1 MIKKY
6 LSIITISVLLIAFT
20 SCDDF
25 LSEKPSKTT
34 SLEIKTVEHLDAI
47 LENYSSFYQ
56 IPSKEAIAGH
66 DDFGLTVDLYNAR
79 PASFSSL
86 PIIYCSTWD
95 VKYFPFDAQAR
106 GSAWSAEY
114 GKIFRANLVLEY
126 LDKVS
131 GTDEQKSRLRAEAH
145 LVRAYSLLE
154 LVHTYC
160 LPYTEETKNELG
172 LALKQSVSFE
182 ELSHRATL
190 AETYALLESD
200 IEKALEIKSKLVQ
213 NDRVRHWRG
222 NIGAANA
229 LAARYWLGRGDY
241 AKAET
246 YAQAALNEYDQL
258 LDYNT
263 EMRYSSKTETP
274 RIYNDPSDLD
284 YYEEFTVKFPYT
296 YDNQTDMTDMIG
308 WREFYYFRLLNY
320 DSWWY
325 IPSQELVNLYNHDYD
340 LRFKYH
346 YVDGYSYISPAS
358 MNKPAYR
365 WYGYIFF
372 FKDRIPAGPT
382 VAEMLLTKAEC
393 QARRNDVQGAM
404 ATVNILRAKR
414 IDSSA
419 PANEINL
426 SASSRQDAIVKILEE
441 RRREMPF
448 YIRRFDI
455 RRFYCNTD
463 DFDDVTIT
471 KTFFPYSNTAVLGG
485 DAPVQYTIGKGDRRW
500 ASPILN
506 TDIVS
511 SQGKLQQNT
520 Y

>member
-6 LSIITISVLLIAFT
+6 ISIICSSILLPVFT
-20 SCDDF
+20 ACNDF
-25 LSEKPSKTT
+25 LDEMPSKTT
-34 SLEIKTVEHLDAI
+34 SLVIKTTDQLDAV

-56 IPSKEAIAGH
+56 VTNNEFIAGH
-66 DDFGLTVDLYNAR
+66 DDFGLTVDLYKAR
-79 PASFSSL
+79 PASFSNFTT
-86 PIIYCSTWD
+86 IYSSTWD
-95 VKYFPFDAQAR
+95 TKYLPNDTRA
-106 GSAWSAEY
+106 SAWTSEY
-114 GKIFRANLVLEY
+114 GKIFRANLVLNY

-131 GTDEQKSRLRAEAH
+131 GTEEHKESLRAEAH
-145 LVRAYSLLE
+145 LLRAYSLLE
-154 LVHTYC
+154 LANTYC

-182 ELSHRATL
+182 ELSHRANL
-190 AETYALLESD
+190 EETYALIESD
-200 IEKALEIKSKLVQ
+200 IEQALKIKSRLVQ

-241 AKAET
+241 AKAES
-246 YAQAALNEYDQL
+246 YAQAALNEYNHL

-263 EMRYSSKTETP
+263 EMYYSSIQQSP
-274 RIYNDPSDLD
+274 VRIYTNPTDPS

-296 YDNQTDMTDMIG
+296 HDNQVIMTDMIN
-308 WREFYYFRLLNY
+308 WPEFYYFRLLTY
-320 DSWWY
+320 GSWWY
-325 IPSQELVNLYNHDYD
+325 IPSEELISIYNQKYD

-346 YVDGYSYISPAS
+346 MIAGYSYVSPAL
-358 MNKPAYR
+358 MNNPAHF

-382 VAEMLLTKAEC
+382 VAEMLLTKAES
-393 QARRNDVQGAM
+393 QARQNKVNEAM
-404 ATVNILRAKR
+404 TTVNQLRTKR
-414 IDSSA
+414 MDQSA
-419 PANEINL
+419 PSNEIYL
-426 SASSRQDAIVKILEE
+426 TASSRQEAITKILEE

-455 RRFYCNTD
+455 RRFYYNEDT
-463 DFDDVTIT
+463 FDDVTIT
-471 KTFFPYSNTAVLGG
+471 KTFFPYTNTAVLSGE
-485 DAPVQYTIGKGDRRW
+485 APVQYTIGKGDRKW
-500 ASPILN
+500 ASPIPS
-506 TDIVS
+506 TEIIS